1 MNLSDYINLT
11 IEEIALGS
19 KKAGTTLKHMG
30 NGAVFAKGTEFGLE
44 GMAYASGKV
53 SGRQYNRP
61 IINVAFRVNVEL
73 QETTESNGEIKG
85 SLKVLSG
92 NIGATKSDTEISSK
106 EFSFA
111 IPILLP
117 YEQ

>member
-19 KKAGTTLKHMG
+19 QKAGATLKQMG
-30 NGAVFAKGTEFGLE
+30 NGAVLAKGTGFDLE

-53 SGRQYNRP
+53 AGRQYNRP

-73 QETTESNGEIKG
+73 QEATENNGEIKG
-85 SLKVLSG
+85 SLRVLSG
-92 NIGATKSDTEISSK
+92 NIGTIKSNAATS
-106 EFSFA
+106 
-111 IPILLP
+111 
-117 YEQ
+117 

>member
-11 IEEIALGS
+11 IEEIAEGA
-19 KKAGTTLKHMG
+19 KKAGTTLKQMG
-30 NGAVFAKGTEFGLE
+30 NGAVLAQGTEFNLE
-44 GMAYASGKV
+44 GMTHASGMHA
-53 SGRQYNRP
+53 GRQYNRP

-73 QETTESNGEIKG
+73 QESSESNGQVKG

-92 NIGATKSDTEISSK
+92 GIGTAQSDVSINHK
-106 EFSFA
+106 EVSFT

-117 YEQ
+117 FEK